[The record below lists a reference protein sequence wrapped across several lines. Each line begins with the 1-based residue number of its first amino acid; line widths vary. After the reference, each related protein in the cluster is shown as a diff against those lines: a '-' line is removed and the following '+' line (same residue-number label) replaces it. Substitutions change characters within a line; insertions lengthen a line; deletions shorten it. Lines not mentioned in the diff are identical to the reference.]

1 MTSLQVAELIG
12 AQRPAWSHLPSEV
25 RSSAGAEA
33 IDLARAAGLILD
45 DWQSWVLDKSLGEN
59 NAGSW
64 SAFEVALLVG
74 RQNGKNAI
82 LEARELAGI
91 VLFGDDL
98 IVHTAHRADTT
109 MEHFRRME
117 QYAEEFD
124 EFRRL
129 VKRVSRKNGEES
141 IEIKGRR
148 RIKFVCRSRNPG
160 RGFSGSCIVFEEAL
174 ASLDGGVIGAMIPT
188 LATRSMAQVWY
199 TSSAPRS
206 DSSFLHDVCRRGRG
220 DGDEPRLFYAE
231 WGNEPDVD
239 FDDWDAIARAN
250 PGLGVR
256 ISRQFVED
264 ERRLMSATPT
274 EFARERLGIPEEP
287 AGTTGGPIAIEV
299 WQSLTDGD
307 SLPVDGTERLS
318 LEVAPD
324 RSFSTFGIAG
334 KRADNLGHVSIRH
347 RLPGT
352 SWVVDRAK
360 ELTDG
365 HHCPLTIV
373 SGSPAAGFIPEL
385 ELAGVAVDVMSPA
398 EFAGAC
404 QRFVDAVNAPEPL
417 LRHRGSPDHTAA
429 VAAAQIK
436 PAGDGGFVL
445 SRRTSSSDITPLT
458 SAVVAWARV
467 GHGEP
472 NTYDVLAS
480 VL

>member
-1 MTSLQVAELIG
+1 LTSLQVAELIG

-25 RSSAGAEA
+25 SSSAGAEA

-59 NAGSW
+59 DAGSW

-129 VKRVSRKNGEES
+129 VKRVSRKNGDES
-141 IEIKGRR
+141 IELKGGR
-148 RIKFVCRSRNPG
+148 RIKFVCRARNPG
-160 RGFSGSCIVFEEAL
+160 RGFSGSCIVFDEAL

-206 DSSFLHDVCRRGRG
+206 DSTFLHDVCRRGRAG
-220 DGDEPRLFYAE
+220 DGEPRMFYAE

-239 FDDWDAIARAN
+239 FDDWEAIARAN

-264 ERRLMSATPT
+264 ERRLMSATPA
-274 EFARERLGIPEEP
+274 EFARERLGIPEAP
-287 AGTTGGPIAIEV
+287 SVPVAQSRRGRLAVPHGRRFPPGGWHGAPGARGVARPGVLHVRNRWQACGQSRPRVDPPSRAGHVVGGWPGE
-299 WQSLTDGD
+299 G
-307 SLPVDGTERLS
+307 VDGRSRLSVDDCVWFAGCRFHPRPGVGWCAGGRHVACRVRWRVSAVRRRRERL
-318 LEVAPD
+318 
-324 RSFSTFGIAG
+324 
-334 KRADNLGHVSIRH
+334 
-347 RLPGT
+347 
-352 SWVVDRAK
+352 
-360 ELTDG
+360 
-365 HHCPLTIV
+365 
-373 SGSPAAGFIPEL
+373 
-385 ELAGVAVDVMSPA
+385 
-398 EFAGAC
+398 
-404 QRFVDAVNAPEPL
+404 
-417 LRHRGSPDHTAA
+417 
-429 VAAAQIK
+429 
-436 PAGDGGFVL
+436 
-445 SRRTSSSDITPLT
+445 
-458 SAVVAWARV
+458 
-467 GHGEP
+467 
-472 NTYDVLAS
+472 
-480 VL
+480 